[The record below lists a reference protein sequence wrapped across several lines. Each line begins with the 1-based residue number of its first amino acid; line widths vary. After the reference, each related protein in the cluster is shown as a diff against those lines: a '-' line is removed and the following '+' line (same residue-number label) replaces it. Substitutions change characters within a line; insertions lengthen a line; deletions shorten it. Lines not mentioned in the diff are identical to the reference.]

1 QQVVPR
7 DADVVHE
14 DVEPALTEREG
25 RLDHVLRLI
34 VDRDVALDEGRLAAT
49 LLDEALR
56 LLGGLRVS
64 LVVDR
69 DARAVARQTG
79 GRGAADPAA
88 RPRAPRGSPF
98 ELDTHVPPKL
108 AGTRLRT
115 AAALLR
121 LASNSWPA
129 SAERRL
135 RNDAWDSVIGSPA
148 LFHSSGGRSSG
159 FGTCDVRAAAMP
171 ALGGA
176 EDQRGVVSAKAHRV
190 GERRLDRPC
199 TRV

>member
-1 QQVVPR
+1 IRR
-7 DADVVHE
+7 D
-14 DVEPALTEREG
+14 
-25 RLDHVLRLI
+25 
-34 VDRDVALDEGRLAAT
+34 
-49 LLDEALR
+49 
-56 LLGGLRVS
+56 
-64 LVVDR
+64 
-69 DARAVARQTG
+69 
-79 GRGAADPAA
+79 
-88 RPRAPRGSPF
+88 
-98 ELDTHVPPKL
+98 
-108 AGTRLRT
+108 

-121 LASNSWPA
+121 LASKSWPA

-199 TRV
+199 TCVVRHIVQIERGIRRFVVDRWWNTAIAH